1 CVESAARRSWPSE
14 ASRSIGHRRSRV
26 PARAGARSS
35 ARSAAR
41 MIPKRRPGRCTPRWE
56 APGDQRGERRDG
68 RPAARRRTAPQGR
81 GVPSRRG
88 ASPMIV
94 EILMGAGLVLAG
106 AAAARVFLR
115 RDAEIASAEGKEEES
130 SPARATP
137 RGLKVGDV
145 LLHLDTELWLAGMI
159 ELDEEGFALRL
170 FPSPGGL
177 HAEWVA
183 QLDEQAT
190 DLATLARTDEVPAG
204 AVPESLPI

>member
-1 CVESAARRSWPSE
+1 
-14 ASRSIGHRRSRV
+14 
-26 PARAGARSS
+26 
-35 ARSAAR
+35 
-41 MIPKRRPGRCTPRWE
+41 
-56 APGDQRGERRDG
+56 
-68 RPAARRRTAPQGR
+68 
-81 GVPSRRG
+81 
-88 ASPMIV
+88 MIV

-190 DLATLARTDEVPAG
+190 DLATLAKTDEVPAG
-204 AVPESLPI
+204 AVPESLPIGGRWLTLERRGSAVVRIKGEHLPRTSGKASYCLLSDAGGRVLVVVDFEKAPRLALTGDRVERHTVDLLPGGDLEEKA